1 MHPNQLISVSEF
13 CVHHHIEIAFV
24 QTLEQQGL
32 VDTILI
38 EQSVYVQPEEL
49 PRLEKFVRL
58 HQDLSIHPEDLDVVD
73 DLLERLEQLQC
84 QITRLQNRLV
94 FYEPL
99 ES

>member
-1 MHPNQLISVSEF
+1 MQPDQLISVSEF
-13 CVHHHIEIAFV
+13 CVHHHIELTFV

-32 VDTILI
+32 VETILV
-38 EQSVYVQPEEL
+38 EQSVYVQPEQL

-58 HQDLSIHPEDLDVVD
+58 HQDLAIHPEDLDVVD
-73 DLLERLEQLQC
+73 DLLDRLERLQH

-99 ES
+99 VS

>member
-1 MHPNQLISVSEF
+1 MQPDQLISVSEF
-13 CVHHHIEIAFV
+13 CVHHHIEITFV

-32 VDTILI
+32 VDTILV
-38 EQSVYVQPEEL
+38 EQSVYVQPEQL

-58 HQDLSIHPEDLDVVD
+58 HQDLAIHPEDLDVVD
-73 DLLERLEQLQC
+73 DLLERLERLQS
-84 QITRLQNRLV
+84 QVTRLQNRLV